1 MKYNYL
7 KIFINTVRAFSPTR
21 WAIWALMVWTSSEKA
36 LYEIYPAGKRL
47 GFGYLLSG
55 GALWR
60 IGTFQ
65 VAEQLREGPSQ
76 M

>member
-7 KIFINTVRAFSPTR
+7 KILLNII
-21 WAIWALMVWTSSEKA
+21 WAISPARRAICALMVWSSSEKA
-36 LYEIYPAGKRL
+36 LYAIYPEGKRL
-47 GFGYLLSG
+47 WFGYLLSG
-55 GALWR
+55 GALWKL
-60 IGTFQ
+60 GTFQ